1 MSRCDDVVEISME
14 VELLLQSK
22 AKKTLAAEIE
32 ASRQDGFPPK
42 TALLG
47 YVGIDTEPTHKFFR
61 DLGFAAS

>member
-32 ASRQDGFPPK
+32 GQPARWLPAKNSIAGVR
-42 TALLG
+42 
-47 YVGIDTEPTHKFFR
+47 R
-61 DLGFAAS
+61 N